1 MDYSYFK
8 KIISKFS
15 KQTVKDFIGND
26 LYNALIEWS
35 SDETFY
41 TKSTLID
48 ILVSTRNGFNLF
60 CDEKFRKCF
69 FSSLDIDILQDL
81 LNSKSNNY
89 GELADNASRI
99 PLKQNDFYK
108 KLFAKYLNSPD
119 FSLEENFN
127 ECKQETVFCS
137 SKRFFELLNY
147 QYAIKEQAIYELN
160 RKLKY
165 GRKILIHMPT
175 GTGKTKTTM
184 HIITNYL
191 NSMHEDGK
199 NEFIV
204 VWIAH
209 TNELLKQALSTF
221 KDVWGHLGSYDICAE
236 KSWCIGDY
244 CMNSGVLFI
253 TIESLM
259 SLKKTKKDVYDNILA
274 HTTLTIYDECH
285 KIGARKT
292 KEIVK
297 DFTNQSI
304 RRDFIGLTAT
314 PGRTTDYSFE
324 NQKFSEF
331 FDRSIEIDIPLV
343 NKLSM
348 EPLDAANTK
357 APKSIIKYFQN
368 IGVLSKLKKE
378 ELVYNVDDTIKRE
391 IEQQLNNSKE
401 NFDKNLIDKIS
412 MLKARNIVILSKLK
426 ELNANNVP
434 TIVFACSVTHAKLIS
449 ACLNLEKVPNSL
461 VYGDLPSKIRD
472 KAISDFKDK
481 SNPINIIINYD
492 ILTTGFDSTNI
503 QCVFITRPTKS
514 VILYSQMIGRGLR
527 GKRMGGN
534 EECLLIDIKENLKAY
549 DENKAF
555 DHFNEYWR

>member
-1 MDYSYFK
+1 MDYLYFK

-15 KQTVKDFIGND
+15 KQTVQNFIGND

-35 SDETFY
+35 SDEEFY
-41 TKSTLID
+41 TRSSLID

-60 CDEKFRKCF
+60 SDDKFRKSF
-69 FSSLDIDILQDL
+69 FRCLDKDVLQDL
-81 LNSKSNNY
+81 LESKSDDY
-89 GELADNASRI
+89 AELADKASKV

-108 KLFAKYLNSPD
+108 KLFTKYLNSPD
-119 FSLEENFN
+119 FSWEDNFD
-127 ECKQETVFCS
+127 ECKQEIISCS

-147 QYAIKEQAIYELN
+147 QYAIKEQAVYELN
-160 RKLKY
+160 RNLNY

-191 NSMHEDGK
+191 NTMHEDNK
-199 NEFIV
+199 SQFIV
-204 VWIAH
+204 VWVAH

-221 KDVWGHLGSYDICAE
+221 KDVWGHLGSYDIFVE
-236 KSWCIGDY
+236 KSWCTGDY
-244 CMNSGVLFI
+244 CINSGMLFI

-259 SLKKTKKDVYDNILA
+259 SLKKSKNDVYNNILK

-285 KIGARKT
+285 KIGAPKT

-304 RRDFIGLTAT
+304 KRDFIGLTAT

-348 EPLDAANTK
+348 EPLEAANTK

-378 ELVYNVDDTIKRE
+378 ELVYNVDDTIRHE
-391 IEQQLNNSKE
+391 IEHQLNNNKE
-401 NFDKNLIDKIS
+401 SFDKDLIDKIS
-412 MLKARNIVILSKLK
+412 MLKARNIVILNKLK
-426 ELNANNVP
+426 ELNANNIP

-449 ACLNLEKVPNSL
+449 ACLKMENIPNSL

-472 KAISDFKDK
+472 KAISDFKDR
-481 SNPINIIINYD
+481 SNTTNIIINYD